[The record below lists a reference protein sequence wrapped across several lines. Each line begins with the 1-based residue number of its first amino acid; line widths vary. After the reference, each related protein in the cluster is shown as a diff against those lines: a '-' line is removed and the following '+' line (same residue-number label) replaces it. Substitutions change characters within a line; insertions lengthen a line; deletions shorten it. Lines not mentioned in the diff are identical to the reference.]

1 MREIIHSESGQGFLE
16 YGMLIVL
23 IAIIVMVLLGVFGTA
38 VGNLFSNIVAS
49 V

>member
-1 MREIIHSESGQGFLE
+1 MLKGNSRERGQGFLE
-16 YGMLIVL
+16 YGMLIILV
-23 IAIIVMVLLGVFGTA
+23 AIVVMLLLVVFGGA

>member
-1 MREIIHSESGQGFLE
+1 MEQLLNEQGQGFLE
-16 YGMLIVL
+16 YSMLIVL
-23 IAIIVMVLLGVFGTA
+23 IAIIVMILLSVFGGA